1 VADITVVIPV
11 GPEPHHQQFLQEAI
25 DSARDPRGALP
36 VHWPLVIDD
45 MAGLGWQGKKRKVRI
60 IENSWRLGVGASFN
74 VGIAE
79 AGAPNVLMLG
89 ADDYLSPDCIEIAS
103 KEIDRIGDPLGYYYL
118 PIEYVGDWETQTSE
132 KRAHVPNNC
141 AIVTKE
147 LWKLTGGFPPEACEK
162 PDTVFVS
169 MMMRHHSEH
178 LHAIGSIDHPLYF
191 HRVHPGQE
199 TKRSAEYW
207 PAIEIIRDTFPR
219 VWKRPE
225 WGRYS

>member
-1 VADITVVIPV
+1 MADITVVIPV
-11 GPEPHHQQFLQEAI
+11 GPEARHKEHLAQAI
-25 DSARDPRGALP
+25 ASVNGQRA
-36 VHWPLVIDD
+36 VIVND
-45 MAGLGWQGKKRKVRI
+45 MAGATLLPSICRVVT
-60 IENSWRLGVGASFN
+60 NHWRLGVGASFN
-74 VGIAE
+74 IGIA
-79 AGAPNVLMLG
+79 AANTPNVLMLG
-89 ADDYLSPDCIEIAS
+89 ADDYLSPDCIEVAS

-118 PIEYVGDWETQTSE
+118 PIEYVGDWETQTNE

-169 MMMRHHSEH
+169 MMMAHHSKH

-225 WGRYS
+225 WGRYE